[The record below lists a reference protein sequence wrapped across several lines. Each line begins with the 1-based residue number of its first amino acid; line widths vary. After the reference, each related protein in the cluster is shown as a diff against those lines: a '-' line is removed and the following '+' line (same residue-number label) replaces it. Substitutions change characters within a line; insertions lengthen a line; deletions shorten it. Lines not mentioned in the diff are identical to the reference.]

1 MLRFNN
7 LKNSTTDVSTLEN
20 FLNSNFQDVYDF
32 FVTQKHSEIIKHKAA
47 IKKYIALN
55 LNYFR
60 QLDITSSTNL
70 SFISILLDVSER
82 LGFLMEFR
90 ILYEHLKNQNY
101 TIGKRLEAA
110 SLYLISINTADDY
123 LRNCETICQKLQHAY
138 ELEEDNEDRIL
149 FTLINYY
156 AQVVNNFGQSNS
168 KAATALNVKI
178 IEIKNQLGNSFLTHP
193 LINQVLDIELEPNM
207 APLNTAYHKIQQLLH
222 DFLNQ
227 NKIREFLKENF
238 LIENGTYYAE
248 LLKYI
253 QPEFHA
259 IRQISVNQYKL
270 INDNSVFYS
279 LQRGVKILTDEN
291 QLYAYL
297 NSYGNMHYQ
306 KMISSLE
313 SLPQAF
319 FDKEISIID
328 WACGQGM
335 ATISFLD
342 YLNNQGIK
350 QEIRDI
356 TLIEPSEIALKRAS
370 LHVKRYDESF
380 NVLTIN
386 KDIDS
391 LSTSDFIP
399 DQESVKLH
407 LFSNVL
413 DMEVFQLSNLLEL
426 VKSSFDGENYFIC
439 ASPYVNDLKT
449 ERINSFVRYFSNFE
463 GYTLIESISERG
475 CEWYNDWTRVIRVF
489 HVNL

>member
-7 LKNSTTDVSTLEN
+7 LKNSTTDVSTLET
-20 FLNSNFQDVYDF
+20 FISANFQDVYDF
-32 FVTQKHSEIIKHKAA
+32 FVTQKHSEIVNNKAA

-55 LNYFR
+55 LNCFK
-60 QLDITSSTNL
+60 QLNISSSTNL

-82 LGFLMEFR
+82 LGLLMEFK
-90 ILYEHLKNQNY
+90 ILYEHLKSQNY

-110 SLYLISINTADDY
+110 SLYLTSINTADDY
-123 LRNCETICQKLQHAY
+123 LHNCESICQKLQLAY

-149 FTLINYY
+149 FTIINYY
-156 AQVVNNFGQSNS
+156 AQVVNNFGQFNS
-168 KAATALNVKI
+168 QAVTALRVKI
-178 IEIKNQLGNSFLTHP
+178 TEIKNQLGNSFLNHP
-193 LINQVLDIELEPNM
+193 LIHQVLNIELEPCM
-207 APLNTAYHKIQQLLH
+207 APLNIAYHEIQKLLYN
-222 DFLNQ
+222 FLNQ
-227 NKIREFLKENF
+227 NKVREFLKERF
-238 LIENGTYYAE
+238 LIEHGTYYVE
-248 LLKYI
+248 LLKHI
-253 QPEFHA
+253 QPAFHA
-259 IRQISVNQYKL
+259 IRQLSVNQHKL

-279 LQRGVKILTDEN
+279 LQRGVKILTEEN

-306 KMISSLE
+306 KIISSLE

-342 YLNNQGIK
+342 YLNNQGIQQK
-350 QEIRDI
+350 IKDI
-356 TLIEPSEIALKRAS
+356 TLIEPSGIALKRAS
-370 LHVKRYDESF
+370 LHVKKYDESF

-391 LSTSDFIP
+391 LHSSDFLP
-399 DQESVKLH
+399 NQESVKLH

-426 VKSSFDGENYFIC
+426 IKNSFDGENYFIC
-439 ASPYVNDLKT
+439 ASPFVNDLKT
-449 ERINSFVRYFSNFE
+449 ERINSFVRYFSTLE
-463 GYTLIESISERG
+463 GYTLIESISHRG
-475 CEWYNDWTRVIRVF
+475 CEWYNNWTRVIRVF